1 MYPYRS
7 ISTPF
12 SFMQDFFL
20 YYIYIHYQ
28 LHQCYNFYF
37 KLLYDTN
44 KLRKKANILEV
55 FCVYLDIYHFQCFS
69 FFSGDFYLFQKFLS
83 YIISFHPGELLI
95 YSISWSS
102 GLLVTI
108 YFSFALCENF
118 IIYCLFCNVWLLGNE
133 FWFDNFYSLITLE
146 MLLCLLLASIV
157 SAEKPTN
164 NQITLP
170 IYLMCHFSLTA
181 LKVCYFLI

>member
-1 MYPYRS
+1 M
-7 ISTPF
+7 
-12 SFMQDFFL
+12 
-20 YYIYIHYQ
+20 
-28 LHQCYNFYF
+28 
-37 KLLYDTN
+37 
-44 KLRKKANILEV
+44 RKKVNTLKI
-55 FCVYLDIYHFQCFS
+55 FYVYSDIYHFQCFS
-69 FFSGDFYLFQKFLS
+69 FFAGDFYLFGKFLS

-95 YSISWSS
+95 YSTYWSS

-118 IIYCLFCNVWLLGNE
+118 IIYSLFCNVWLLGNE

-157 SAEKPTN
+157 SAEKQTS

-170 IYLMCHFSLTA
+170 IYLMCHFSLAA
-181 LKVCYFLI
+181 LKVCFLSWDFYSLTIMNLGEGSFTVILLGFHWSRVFTLFHQIN